1 MYYQKGHIMSPQML
15 RSHQSLGLGFLKAGA
30 GILEACEVTNFSL
43 WADHC
48 MSLFGQN
55 TSKYFLFPL

>member
-1 MYYQKGHIMSPQML
+1 MSPQML